1 MLPCQAMPSQHS
13 TLCHGGKVGIVGWK
27 PQRQGLRGVLM
38 VSSLG
43 FVVLETTFI
52 AGVRYAVVAEQGS
65 AAWQRAGCRRLE
77 RRGSVARAIVGCGD
91 VARFFVAR
99 LFVCLLTDRW
109 SGQATI
115 GWFFYV
121 CVYAGGLSAQ
131 GCIGAGIGWSRGV
144 YHALDEYRAI
154 RLQLMG
160 VSSKKRD

>member
-1 MLPCQAMPSQHS
+1 
-13 TLCHGGKVGIVGWK
+13 
-27 PQRQGLRGVLM
+27 M

-77 RRGSVARAIVGCGD
+77 RRGSVARAIVGGGD
-91 VARFFVAR
+91 EARFFVAR

-144 YHALDEYRAI
+144 YHALDEYFA
-154 RLQLMG
+154 RLTG
-160 VSSKKRD
+160 IGSKRNETDPARKSTRSGDDIIPLNPGGRL